1 MEGAFGEGVGVE
13 GGFYCRG
20 RGGGEDFGRDGGVLD
35 VVEGEA
41 GTVGG
46 GVRAVGVI
54 GDRFQVAGGYAG
66 FEDQVSVSF
75 GDAAAVVEDG

>member
-1 MEGAFGEGVGVE
+1 
-13 GGFYCRG
+13 
-20 RGGGEDFGRDGGVLD
+20 